1 MRTPNTT
8 RNQETVIGE
17 TVAADSG
24 IEEMRREDSMKTA
37 DTKIEGGSEA
47 ERTGMI
53 SEMTT

>member
-37 DTKIEGGSEA
+37 DTKIAGGTEA

-53 SEMTT
+53 GEMTT